1 VFELFAMKLI
11 VGLGNPG
18 SQYEKTRHN
27 AGFMVVDRLAKAHAP
42 SAIRKANFHSE
53 CVDAT
58 IGQEKCLLMKP
69 TTFMNRSGSAV
80 SEAVR
85 FYKLNPATDLL
96 VVVDDIYLDV
106 GVIRL
111 KPGGGA
117 GGHNGL
123 TDVQAKLGTESYPR
137 LRIGVGAK
145 PPVMDQADWVLSRFR
160 EDEWAVI
167 GAAAETAAG
176 AAAEFA
182 SKGLDAAM
190 NKFNAADKPKEKKPR
205 PEGSSPAASGS
216 PKVNQSVSSPRQ
228 GEAEG
233 KAP

>member
-1 VFELFAMKLI
+1 MKLI

-18 SQYEKTRHN
+18 SHYEKTRHN
-27 AGFMVVDRLAKAHAP
+27 AGFMVVDRLAKTLAP
-42 SAIRKANFHSE
+42 AAPRKANFNAE

-58 IGQEKCLLMKP
+58 IGREKCILMKP
-69 TTFMNRSGSAV
+69 TTFMNRSGHSV

-85 FYKLNPATDLL
+85 FYKLNPATDIL

-123 TDVQAKLGTESYPR
+123 TDLQAKLGTEAYPR
-137 LRIGVGAK
+137 LRVGVGAK
-145 PPVMDQADWVLSRFR
+145 PAVMDQADWVLSRFR
-160 EDEWAVI
+160 EDEWGPMGTAVE
-167 GAAAETAAG
+167 AAAN

-182 SKGLDAAM
+182 SSGLDAAM
-190 NKFNAADKPKEKKPR
+190 NKFNSVEKPREKKPK
-205 PEGSSPAASGS
+205 PEGLDPSASGAKAEQQGS
-216 PKVNQSVSSPRQ
+216 NQSVTTPPR
-228 GEAEG
+228 GGAEG